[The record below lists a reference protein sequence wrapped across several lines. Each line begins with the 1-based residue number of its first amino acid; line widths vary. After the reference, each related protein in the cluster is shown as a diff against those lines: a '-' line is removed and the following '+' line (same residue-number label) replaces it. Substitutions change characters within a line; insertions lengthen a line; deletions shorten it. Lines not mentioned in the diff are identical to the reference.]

1 MTDPRS
7 STFAATFGDPN
18 CPRLSRRCGEEI
30 DLVDARCRYCP
41 QLAYDHLR
49 A

>member
-1 MTDPRS
+1 MTEPRS

-30 DLVDARCRYCP
+30 GLVGARCLYHP
-41 QLAYDHLR
+41 QLAYDHSR

>member
-1 MTDPRS
+1 MTDYRS
-7 STFAATFGDPN
+7 STFAATYEDPN

-30 DLVDARCRYCP
+30 DLVGARCLYRP
-41 QLAYDHLR
+41 QLAYDHSR